1 MPSLSSQQVAGEAPG
16 VILSLLRYWR
26 SSLLIILG
34 CAALGYGVSLLLPEQ
49 YTATAQL
56 GLTDP
61 RGSNIFTQGG
71 GALSQDL
78 ERYTARQRSLVHSAP
93 TFELTRQRLDRE
105 VGIDELFD
113 RVSTTSD
120 VDGVIDVHATGAT
133 AAQAQ
138 ALANGV
144 AAAYAESSRSTI
156 RSEVERGVAAIEE
169 SRQAVIDDLE
179 TAQRRLD
186 ADPQN
191 QLLRQQRDT
200 VVNQLTALN
209 DRVNQIQ
216 VNGAAFDDGL
226 EYVISAR
233 LPQRPSSPQP
243 LRNAAVAGLLGLILA
258 GIVSWIRADR
268 HRAADEEDVPE
279 QVLGSPMLGAVPDL
293 PPADDLAALSDP
305 ASAAAEAYQFAAAS
319 LQYLF
324 HDGVVLVTS
333 AGRGDG
339 KTVSAASLAAVAAR
353 DGSRVLLV
361 DGDARSHGLTRRLLG
376 PDSDG
381 SPGLTEVANGSA
393 GADQLLRRLALADDV
408 MLPFLPA
415 GGDVATLAS
424 LFRTQGMADAIAQLR
439 KSYDL
444 VVIDCSAMLA
454 VADVASLAA
463 HADGIVLVVSR
474 GTPLKALEAVAQR
487 LELVP
492 APLVGYVF
500 TRSDAEDADASY
512 GAGLQLPWHVVPGR
526 RRERQAAKERPTGN
540 GDARGAASP
549 PGGANGSAADA
560 RGGRRSLLRRSR
572 TPTR

>member
-1 MPSLSSQQVAGEAPG
+1 
-16 VILSLLRYWR
+16 
-26 SSLLIILG
+26 
-34 CAALGYGVSLLLPEQ
+34 
-49 YTATAQL
+49 
-56 GLTDP
+56 
-61 RGSNIFTQGG
+61 
-71 GALSQDL
+71 
-78 ERYTARQRSLVHSAP
+78 
-93 TFELTRQRLDRE
+93 
-105 VGIDELFD
+105 
-113 RVSTTSD
+113 
-120 VDGVIDVHATGAT
+120 
-133 AAQAQ
+133 
-138 ALANGV
+138 
-144 AAAYAESSRSTI
+144 
-156 RSEVERGVAAIEE
+156 VAAIEE
-169 SRQAVIDDLE
+169 QRQGVIDNLE
-179 TAQRRLD
+179 TAQRRVD
-186 ADPQN
+186 ADPLN
-191 QLLRQQRDT
+191 QLLRLQADAIRESLRELNQRI
-200 VVNQLTALN
+200 
-209 DRVNQIQ
+209 NQIQ

-226 EYVISAR
+226 EYVIPAR
-233 LPQRPSSPQP
+233 LPREPSQPQP
-243 LRNAAVAGLLGLILA
+243 LRNAVVAGLLGLILA
-258 GIVSWIRADR
+258 GVVSWIRADR
-268 HRAADEEDVPE
+268 HRAADEENVPE

-293 PPADDLAALSDP
+293 PPSSDLAALSDP

-381 SPGLTEVANGSA
+381 SPGLTDLASGSA
-393 GADQLLRRLALADDV
+393 SDQLERRLALADDV

-415 GGDVATLAS
+415 GGDVTTLSS
-424 LFRTQGMADAIAQLR
+424 LFRTQGMADALAELR

-500 TRSDAEDADASY
+500 TRSDAEDADAAY

-526 RRERQAAKERPTGN
+526 RRERKASKDRTAGA
-540 GDARGAASP
+540 GDSRGAAASP
-549 PGGANGSAADA
+549 AGGGSNGSVSPAG
-560 RGGRRSLLRRSR
+560 GGRRSLLRRSR
-572 TPTR
+572 TPSR